1 MYLKAIL
8 GEAYRD
14 IAKQT
19 NRTPVAVRSSIQ
31 RFYQDN
37 TLPSPSTFGKL
48 TPTEQTRLIAA
59 LAEEED
65 VEDGHPSYVRIF
77 DSGEREIQQVVDGTQ
92 EELNDKVFL
101 CEKLGL
107 DPEQWDIKEASMSKW
122 GTENDYR
129 TSVRVRVSPIA
140 NKIDYEKLFKDF
152 AQVIVPHEPD
162 PVNDV
167 ERHLER
173 HENTLVIPLFD
184 LHAQVSD
191 TGLKDKFQEIRTKVA
206 TGAYRNVHIIFGGDG
221 LEHDNF
227 VATTESGTRTEDTNI
242 HEDYVML
249 YTELALLLRSCNAWA
264 DNAHFTYL
272 RGNHSPSLDWAM
284 SHALKMYCENMP
296 NVSFDIDK
304 DKLVKGMLVDGVFI
318 GMFHGHKQFKRDQLV
333 PQFIAKF
340 PMEWS
345 TANTRIIFSGH
356 YHSEREKEYD
366 LVDDL
371 GSASW
376 HQQPSPKPSNNWAE
390 NNNFMSHF
398 VGIKLYEFR
407 DKKLKVVYYE

>member
-1 MYLKAIL
+1 MYLKAIQ
-8 GEAYRD
+8 GESYRD
-14 IAKQT
+14 ISRQT

-31 RFYQDN
+31 RFYQEN
-37 TLPSPSTFGKL
+37 TLPSPSMFGKL
-48 TPTEQTRLIAA
+48 TPTEQTRLIAT
-59 LAEEED
+59 LAEQED
-65 VEDGHPSYVRIF
+65 VEDGYPSYVRIF

-92 EELNDKVFL
+92 EQLNDKFFL

-122 GTENDYR
+122 GTEYDYR

-140 NKIDYEKLFKDF
+140 NKVDYEKLFKDF
-152 AQVIVPHEPD
+152 AQVIIPHEPD
-162 PVNDV
+162 PIKSTA
-167 ERHLER
+167 L

-191 TGLKDKFQEIRTKVA
+191 TGLKDKFREIRAKVA
-206 TGAYRNVHIIFGGDG
+206 TQAYRNIHIIFGGDG

-249 YTELALLLRSCNAWA
+249 YSELALLLRSCYFWA
-264 DNAHFTYL
+264 DNTHFTYL

-284 SHALKMYCENMP
+284 SHALKVYCGNMP
-296 NVSFDIDK
+296 DVSFDIDK
-304 DKLVKGMLVDGVFI
+304 DKLVKGVLVDEVFI
-318 GMFHGHKQFKRDQLV
+318 GMFHGQKQFKKDQLV

-345 TANTRIIFSGH
+345 SAKTRIIFSGH
-356 YHSEREKEYD
+356 YHSEKEVQYN
-366 LVDDL
+366 LIDDL

-376 HQQPSPKPSNNWAE
+376 HQQPSPKPSNSWAE

-398 VGIKLYEFR
+398 VGIKLYEFNGE
-407 DKKLKVVYYE
+407 KLKGIYYV

>member
-1 MYLKAIL
+1 MYLKAIQ
-8 GEAYRD
+8 GESYRD
-14 IAKQT
+14 ISRQT

-31 RFYQDN
+31 RFYQEN
-37 TLPSPSTFGKL
+37 TLPSPSMFGKL
-48 TPTEQTRLIAA
+48 TPTEQTRLIAT
-59 LAEEED
+59 LAEQED
-65 VEDGHPSYVRIF
+65 VEDGYPSYVRIF

-92 EELNDKVFL
+92 EQLNDKFFL

-122 GTENDYR
+122 GTEYDYR

-140 NKIDYEKLFKDF
+140 NKVDYEKLFKDF
-152 AQVIVPHEPD
+152 AQVIIPHEPD
-162 PVNDV
+162 PIKSTA
-167 ERHLER
+167 L

-191 TGLKDKFQEIRTKVA
+191 TGLKDKFREIRAKVA
-206 TGAYRNVHIIFGGDG
+206 TQAYRNIHIIFGGDG

-249 YTELALLLRSCNAWA
+249 YSELALLLRSCYFWA
-264 DNAHFTYL
+264 DNTHFTYL

-284 SHALKMYCENMP
+284 SHALKVYCGNMP
-296 NVSFDIDK
+296 DVSFDIDK
-304 DKLVKGMLVDGVFI
+304 DKLVKGVLVDEVFI
-318 GMFHGHKQFKRDQLV
+318 GMFHGQKQFKKDQLV

-345 TANTRIIFSGH
+345 SAKTRIIFSGH
-356 YHSEREKEYD
+356 YHSEKEVQYN
-366 LVDDL
+366 LIDDL

-398 VGIKLYEFR
+398 VGIKLYEFNGE
-407 DKKLKVVYYE
+407 KLKGIYYV

>member
-1 MYLKAIL
+1 MYLKAIQ
-8 GEAYRD
+8 GESYRD
-14 IAKQT
+14 ISRQT

-31 RFYQDN
+31 RFYQEN
-37 TLPSPSTFGKL
+37 TLPSPSMFGKL
-48 TPTEQTRLIAA
+48 TPTEQTRLIAS
-59 LAEEED
+59 LAEQED
-65 VEDGHPSYVRIF
+65 VEDGYPSYVRIF

-92 EELNDKVFL
+92 EQLNDKFFL

-122 GTENDYR
+122 GTEYDYR
-129 TSVRVRVSPIA
+129 TSVRVRVSPIT
-140 NKIDYEKLFKDF
+140 NKVDYEKLFKDF
-152 AQVIVPHEPD
+152 AQVIIPHEPD
-162 PVNDV
+162 PIKSTA
-167 ERHLER
+167 L

-191 TGLKDKFQEIRTKVA
+191 TGLKDKFREIRAKVA
-206 TGAYRNVHIIFGGDG
+206 TQAYRNIHIIFGGDG

-249 YTELALLLRSCNAWA
+249 YSELALLLRSCYFWA
-264 DNAHFTYL
+264 DNTHFTYL

-284 SHALKMYCENMP
+284 SHALKVYCANMP
-296 NVSFDIDK
+296 DVSFDIDK
-304 DKLVKGMLVDGVFI
+304 DKLVKGVLDDEVFI
-318 GMFHGHKQFKRDQLV
+318 GMFHGQKQFKKDQLV

-345 TANTRIIFSGH
+345 SAKTRIIFSGH
-356 YHSEREKEYD
+356 YHSEKEVQYN
-366 LVDDL
+366 LIDDL

-398 VGIKLYEFR
+398 VGIKLYEFNGE
-407 DKKLKVVYYE
+407 KLKGIYYV

>member
-1 MYLKAIL
+1 MYLKAIQ
-8 GEAYRD
+8 GESYRD
-14 IAKQT
+14 ISRQT

-31 RFYQDN
+31 RFYQEN
-37 TLPSPSTFGKL
+37 TLPSPSMFGKL
-48 TPTEQTRLIAA
+48 TPTEQTRLIAS
-59 LAEEED
+59 LAEQED
-65 VEDGHPSYVRIF
+65 VEDGYPSYVRIF

-92 EELNDKVFL
+92 EQLNDKFFL

-122 GTENDYR
+122 GTEYDYR
-129 TSVRVRVSPIA
+129 TSVRVRVSPIT
-140 NKIDYEKLFKDF
+140 NKVDYEKLFKDF
-152 AQVIVPHEPD
+152 AQVIIPHEPD
-162 PVNDV
+162 PIKSTA
-167 ERHLER
+167 L

-191 TGLKDKFQEIRTKVA
+191 TGLKDKFREIRAKVA
-206 TGAYRNVHIIFGGDG
+206 TQAYRNIHIIFGGDG

-249 YTELALLLRSCNAWA
+249 YSELALLLRSCYFWA
-264 DNAHFTYL
+264 DNTHFTYL

-284 SHALKMYCENMP
+284 SHALKVYCANMP
-296 NVSFDIDK
+296 DVSFDIDK
-304 DKLVKGMLVDGVFI
+304 DKLVKGVLVDEVFI
-318 GMFHGHKQFKRDQLV
+318 GMFHGQKQFKKDQLV

-345 TANTRIIFSGH
+345 SAKTRIIFSGH
-356 YHSEREKEYD
+356 YHSEKEVQYN
-366 LVDDL
+366 LIDDL

-398 VGIKLYEFR
+398 VGIKLYEFNGE
-407 DKKLKVVYYE
+407 KLKGIYYV

>member
-1 MYLKAIL
+1 MYLKAIQ
-8 GEAYRD
+8 GESYRD
-14 IAKQT
+14 ISRQT

-31 RFYQDN
+31 RFYQEN
-37 TLPSPSTFGKL
+37 TLPSPSMFGKL
-48 TPTEQTRLIAA
+48 TPTEQTRLIAS
-59 LAEEED
+59 LAEQED
-65 VEDGHPSYVRIF
+65 VEDGYPSYVRIF

-92 EELNDKVFL
+92 EQLNDKVFL

-122 GTENDYR
+122 GTEYDYR

-140 NKIDYEKLFKDF
+140 NKVDYEKLFKDF
-152 AQVIVPHEPD
+152 AQVIIPHEPD
-162 PVNDV
+162 PIKSTA
-167 ERHLER
+167 L

-191 TGLKDKFQEIRTKVA
+191 TGLKDKFREIRAKVA
-206 TGAYRNVHIIFGGDG
+206 TQAYRNIHIIFGGDG

-249 YTELALLLRSCNAWA
+249 YSELALLLRSCYFWA
-264 DNAHFTYL
+264 DNTHFTYL

-284 SHALKMYCENMP
+284 SHALKVYCGNMP
-296 NVSFDIDK
+296 DVSFDIDK
-304 DKLVKGMLVDGVFI
+304 DKLVKGVLVDEVFI
-318 GMFHGHKQFKRDQLV
+318 GMFHGQKQFKKDQLV

-345 TANTRIIFSGH
+345 SAKTRIIFSGH
-356 YHSEREKEYD
+356 YHSEKEVQYN
-366 LVDDL
+366 LIDDL

-398 VGIKLYEFR
+398 VGIKLYEFNGE
-407 DKKLKVVYYE
+407 KLKGIYYV

>member
-1 MYLKAIL
+1 MYLKAIQ
-8 GEAYRD
+8 GESYRD

-19 NRTPVAVRSSIQ
+19 NRTPIAVRSAIQ
-31 RFYQDN
+31 RFYQEN
-37 TLPSPSTFGKL
+37 SLPSPSMFDKL
-48 TPTEQTRLIAA
+48 TPTKQTKLIAT
-59 LAEEED
+59 LAEQED
-65 VEDGHPSYVRIF
+65 VEDGYPSYVRIF

-92 EELNDKVFL
+92 EQLNDKIFL

-122 GTENDYR
+122 GKENDYR

-152 AQVIVPHEPD
+152 SQVIIPPPEPAHIKSTTLR
-162 PVNDV
+162 
-167 ERHLER
+167 ES
-173 HENTLVIPLFD
+173 TLVIPLFD

-191 TGLKDKFQEIRTKVA
+191 TGLKDKFREIRAKVA
-206 TGAYRNVHIIFGGDG
+206 TQAYRNIHIIFGGDG

-227 VATTESGTRTEDTNI
+227 VATTEAGTRTEDTNI

-249 YTELALLLRSCNAWA
+249 YSELALLLRSCDFWA
-264 DNAHFTYL
+264 DNTHFTYL

-284 SHALKMYCENMP
+284 SHALKVYCSNMP
-296 NVSFDIDK
+296 SVSFDIDK
-304 DKLVKGMLVDGVFI
+304 DKLVKGALVDGVFI
-318 GMFHGHKQFKRDQLV
+318 GMFHGQKQFKKDQLV

-340 PMEWS
+340 PMAWS
-345 TANTRIIFSGH
+345 TAKTRIIFSGH
-356 YHSEREKEYD
+356 YHSEKEVEYN
-366 LVDDL
+366 LVHDL

-376 HQQPSPKPSNNWAE
+376 HQQPSPKPSNSWAE

-398 VGIKLYEFR
+398 VGIKLYEFNGE
-407 DKKLKVVYYE
+407 KLKGIYYV